1 MKRIL
6 ISLFT
11 LCVCWFNLYAQSGE
25 FDPAS
30 PGDPQPFYTLTVQ
43 VSPAAAGEANIS
55 RKIMT
60 VGQEIDLYVNYNNG
74 AFTFLQW
81 VCGDSVLSSDNEWC
95 HFTMPAR
102 NVVVTA
108 QLVRKENFDPASPP
122 DPESQEAE
130 RKHLVT
136 IYCTPSI
143 GGYTN
148 QSAFYMSEWE
158 QTQLYAFN
166 NAGYE
171 FVGWYIGE
179 RLESL
184 SNPVTLTMQQSDI
197 TLTARFRFN
206 PLSPN
211 EPGANRFDAA
221 TGEMVI
227 DRFTPGRLNEAIYAL
242 LHDDYSAVT
251 SVTVIGEM
259 ESSDYGFYYMGSF
272 SNLETIDMSRT
283 TGYTEVPAWAF
294 SSVPNLQRILLP
306 SSIETI
312 GSDAFYGCS
321 HLQEIMLYAPVPPTY
336 EPVTEDYGE
345 WGTYGGEDLFAS
357 VTGQVILRVPSSS
370 IALYQASSVWNVCNI
385 LPMDMQSL
393 QIVLPADKVSL
404 YENMFLELMDTQ
416 SGQVR
421 RYVITD
427 RNVYTF
433 IDVFQGTTYQLNVR
447 NAQGR
452 SFAQEMIAL
461 EQNDTIVPV
470 TNLLLPV
477 NITLQV
483 MAGEVEVTDQ
493 VTITWRDNGGKYLL
507 KGAKLDNLVENDI
520 VVFQLVLDESLG
532 TLYLQPTDQSVIVN
546 PQSPQVVFS
555 LAPIQERI
563 FEGYV
568 TDETNQLPVS
578 DASVAIAQT
587 VNGKYNKLYS
597 GTTDQSGHFAITA
610 LNAPSQLI
618 VSASDYAKSTT
629 DIPDSIGTLMV
640 TLQRLTGTTITLD
653 INYADFRNLRFA
665 VYNRTQEKDI
675 TQFEILSSSL
685 RLEDVVNIGDSLE
698 LTISSLTNAVV
709 PVMVA
714 GRVSEANDMRV
725 TFSLVERG
733 GLAVSCESMPQDGA
747 IAMLYNAAGLQTAQ
761 AWFDENH
768 NASIEHI
775 QAGLYTLVLM
785 QRCERFGHLAR
796 LEDLNANEL
805 QENRDYL
812 TEQVNIQDGI
822 TTYLHRDTIPAVNE
836 QLIAYT
842 DAATSFTIN
851 KTSVTSGNYLT
862 LRAQVQFKSQYKN
875 NVDSVRLVLDLP
887 EGINLVENAILIG
900 SSPAEYTQ
908 TGNQVIVPLPNSN
921 EAVRL
926 CVIPT
931 QAGQFYI
938 NANVLFSLGEAEQ
951 SQTIGSVACTVE
963 NASLQVQVLH
973 SKAVV
978 LLNGMTTPL
987 SQVEI
992 YDNGT
997 LIGRTKAKA
1006 GGLWNAECNLYMPYN
1021 LTTHELYA
1029 QITTP
1034 DGMRL
1039 QTTTESVFLNKE
1051 QPVELLTVE
1060 MNLRNHSVWMTPII
1074 WDFVKGTKNATY
1086 YAVDPDD
1093 MNFRFVANFSDNTS
1107 PLLSDVCVLVY
1118 MENHRFHRLPLTYNP
1133 SLDRWVGYDRISNIN
1148 DCPVNVGVEYKLAG
1162 ATYSL
1167 DADFMDKAY
1176 ALIDAPN
1183 HVMTPNEVDTLLS
1196 QLDAAIAVDDYTT
1209 VDSIFA
1215 LLVPDKLPYP
1225 DEEELDV
1232 TRLIQ
1237 ENDSIAQTPLYQTD
1251 FNLEIDVWM
1260 DSINAWT
1267 EGISITDCQ
1276 GIDTVQLA
1284 QAGYE
1289 RMQKTDSTF
1298 VYLLVSENVW
1308 HIVDMEANISYSVD
1322 LTSEALVPR
1331 QLKAIVM
1338 ATTASADKPFITQM
1352 NEAIAKIERIKK
1364 EIDDKLYSI
1373 REKYVAILK
1382 FFHINEHVETI
1393 SNWKSAVENAN
1404 KVAES
1409 VDKEIMRQYN
1419 VLKKENRSIT
1429 SFINKGKADDSPAVK
1444 NKLKQIRH
1452 TNATKIANKL
1462 DWHNNWFMKHLQISE
1477 KLKAVNGVFNL
1488 IMTASSMVD
1497 DLNKCVN
1504 LYHKAEGKKE
1514 MLECQDAKI
1523 TLIRIQSRIEEV
1535 GLKAM
1540 GYYVWKITQSSAEL
1554 ATVVYGLAAA
1564 VPSGGASLA
1573 GVALAVTGVA
1583 IDISTSLRYS
1593 KTFKERM
1600 KQFETAIDKVSC
1612 QEPNPPMPPA
1622 SETASLG
1629 PITSDLGKGIDP
1641 SGFVYEATENNR
1653 IQGVQASIYYKG
1665 SRENIFGEIVEED
1678 VLWDASEFD
1687 QENPL
1692 YTDEEGMY
1700 RWDVPQGLWQVRFEK
1715 EGYEPAQSDWLPV
1728 PPPQLDVNIPMVQLR
1743 QPEVLNAIAMKD
1755 AIDITFDKFMKPAL
1769 LTTNNIFVTANGQLV
1784 EGTVVMLDEQPA
1796 YGEQNVTYASKVRF
1810 VPNENFTANEVTLT
1824 ISNRVHSYASVPMAQ
1839 TFQQTFDIANTD
1851 VMQQVEAPIA
1861 SLPTGTLVE
1870 QGTEIELT
1878 CATEGAVIRYTI
1890 DESTPDAT
1898 SGYIYAQPIVLFGQH
1913 HIIVTAVAYA
1923 EGYNPSEVVQWYFS
1937 FDEGTDLKHV
1947 EADNR
1952 PYKLVENGQI
1962 VILKNGIRYNI
1973 LGIEIK

>member
-60 VGQEIDLYVNYNNG
+60 VGQEIDLYVNYNNDV
-74 AFTFLQW
+74 FTFLQW

-259 ESSDYGFYYMGSF
+259 ESSDYGFYYMSSF

-768 NASIEHI
+768 NASMTPVE
-775 QAGLYTLVLM
+775 AGMYTMILM

-963 NASLQVQVLH
+963 NASLQVQVLQ

-1006 GGLWNAECNLYMPYN
+1006 GGLWNAECDLYMPYN

-1051 QPVELLTVE
+1051 QSVELLTVE

-1086 YAVDPDD
+1086 YAVDPVD

-1167 DADFMDKAY
+1167 DADFMDEVY
-1176 ALIDAPN
+1176 GLMNAPN
-1183 HVMTPNEVDTLLS
+1183 HDFTPNEMDSMLM
-1196 QLDAAIAVDDYTT
+1196 QADAAIAAGDNATA
-1209 VDSIFA
+1209 DSIFA
-1215 LLVPDKLPYP
+1215 LLQSEEIPVPS
-1225 DEEELDV
+1225 E
-1232 TRLIQ
+1232 Q
-1237 ENDSIAQTPLYQTD
+1237 
-1251 FNLEIDVWM
+1251 EIDDIDIDQLIRECDSLAALPLNQLDLYWEVEAVMDSMEVWM
-1260 DSINAWT
+1260 
-1267 EGISITDCQ
+1267 EGISIVDCQ
-1276 GIDTVQLA
+1276 GIDTAQLA
-1284 QAGYE
+1284 QDGYE
-1289 RMQKTDSTF
+1289 RMRKTDSTF
-1298 VYLLVSENVW
+1298 IYYRALGNEW
-1308 HIVDMEANISYSVD
+1308 HVVDVDANINYTID
-1322 LTSEALVPR
+1322 MTSDGLIPR
-1331 QLKAIVM
+1331 QLRAMTM
-1338 ATTASADKPFITQM
+1338 AASATGGIEFIRENKDALIAM
-1352 NEAIAKIERIKK
+1352 GNEIKERFISLR
-1364 EIDDKLYSI
+1364 DKLNAIYKKFRLNETAKQILNMKDAVEAVAKMMETFDKHMETSI
-1373 REKYVAILK
+1373 GQLTRKNVAIKLCSDKVIDPQTKVDLQKKWNKNNNLISHHHKWRNSKAVRQSIVGPALNKVCAIFNMLTTILQMTEDLNMCIDLYYAAENKMITAQCPEAQAKLLDTQLK
-1382 FFHINEHVETI
+1382 IIAEGEKAAVFYSGKVTMCSFEIGTI
-1393 SNWKSAVENAN
+1393 IASLISAVPTAG
-1404 KVAES
+1404 
-1409 VDKEIMRQYN
+1409 
-1419 VLKKENRSIT
+1419 T
-1429 SFINKGKADDSPAVK
+1429 S
-1444 NKLKQIRH
+1444 L
-1452 TNATKIANKL
+1452 L
-1462 DWHNNWFMKHLQISE
+1462 
-1477 KLKAVNGVFNL
+1477 
-1488 IMTASSMVD
+1488 
-1497 DLNKCVN
+1497 
-1504 LYHKAEGKKE
+1504 
-1514 MLECQDAKI
+1514 
-1523 TLIRIQSRIEEV
+1523 TL
-1535 GLKAM
+1535 G
-1540 GYYVWKITQSSAEL
+1540 
-1554 ATVVYGLAAA
+1554 ATVALVVADMNISAAYSA
-1564 VPSGGASLA
+1564 TFERNMTQYKSIIDRVTCKDEPDPTPDQRPSEQMQ
-1573 GVALAVTGVA
+1573 
-1583 IDISTSLRYS
+1583 I
-1593 KTFKERM
+1593 
-1600 KQFETAIDKVSC
+1600 
-1612 QEPNPPMPPA
+1612 
-1622 SETASLG
+1622 G

-1769 LTTNNIFVTANGQLV
+1769 LTTNNIFATANGQLV

-1952 PYKLVENGQI
+1952 PYKLIENGQI

-1973 LGIEIK
+1973 LGVEIK